1 MSSATGLSVKRI
13 AAHQQH
19 AVPLVVLSETA
30 QQSALPLMEA
40 MARESLSCGL
50 SVVAV
55 CLEQLL
61 SSDIVCLPQV
71 HLIDRRIQ
79 PAQIADCTA
88 FTAAGQRQLD
98 IGKLESDICA
108 EIGICAAS
116 AKAGI
121 LVVIDDLEPLLTAS
135 RVSTLAMI
143 RKLRSTVRQQQ
154 QQQKS
159 RVLVRYPRDT
169 IDQDTATHAPLVAN
183 MLTGLA
189 DATIDVHHADALE
202 TWMPGW
208 YSDGQPRP
216 FVTLSDSDSQRGLL
230 RLEHKRPAGKMG
242 YELASFEIDEQ
253 QRPAFAAINIAA
265 APKLLAGPQ
274 STSLPLEGT
283 RMEEVPFSLELT
295 EKQRQDRAQVELP
308 YLEAQM
314 GEIHYQLDTEDD
326 WDEDDPDDDLEI

>member
-1 MSSATGLSVKRI
+1 MSSVTGLSVKRI

-19 AVPLVVLSETA
+19 SVSLVALSETA

-40 MARESLSCGL
+40 MARESIGCGL

-61 SSDIVCLPQV
+61 SSDIIRLPQV
-71 HLIDRRIQ
+71 HLIDCRIQ
-79 PAQIADCTA
+79 PAQITNCSA
-88 FTAAGQRQLD
+88 FTADGQRQLD

-108 EIGICAAS
+108 EVEACAAS
-116 AKAGI
+116 AKAGV
-121 LVVIDDLEPLLTAS
+121 LVVIDDLEPLLAAS

-143 RKLRSTVRQQQ
+143 RKLRSAVRQQQ
-154 QQQKS
+154 RG

-169 IDQDTATHAPLVAN
+169 IDQDTAAHAPLVVS
-183 MLTGLA
+183 MLTSLA
-189 DATIDVHHADALE
+189 DAVIDVHHADALE

-242 YELASFEIDEQ
+242 YELASFEIGEQ
-253 QRPAFAAINIAA
+253 QRPAFAAITIAA
-265 APKLLAGPQ
+265 APKLPAGPQ
-274 STSLPLEGT
+274 PAPLPLEST
-283 RMEEVPFSLELT
+283 KMEQVPFSLELT

-308 YLEAQM
+308 YLAAQA
-314 GEIHYQLDTEDD
+314 GEIHYQLDAEDD